1 MVYLTFIEREIKIQL
16 SGAIQAGNR
25 IKIGYIQDHMFFKI
39 LFFVAE
45 KLLEKSKKLWWIK
58 INLKKYIVILI
69 NLFHINIMLM
79 KSFEQLLQ

>member
-39 LFFVAE
+39 LFFRCSR
-45 KLLEKSKKLWWIK
+45 KIIRKIK
-58 INLKKYIVILI
+58 E
-69 NLFHINIMLM
+69 IMM
-79 KSFEQLLQ
+79 DKN